1 MGHDHESEQQR
12 QQQQQPQ
19 QPQPQ
24 PQAENGQEKEKS
36 PKPEENCSASDHFTK
51 FNPEKYLQ
59 SFYKTAGEDLAMQVV
74 LFFLP
79 GILYRLPKRIE
90 TMLDLGAGPTVYLPI
105 ACRDRVETIFT
116 SDYAPANRQSLQQWC
131 EKRHS
136 FDWTKVCTWISNI
149 EASHETAEVMQ
160 QKARDKVRAILDV
173 NVHEC
178 PVVRNVDWKK
188 DETVEVP
195 EQFDL
200 VTTVFC
206 LEYSGETLQEYLRAV
221 KGACSL
227 VKPGG
232 YLMQGGVLDADSY
245 NFDGKR
251 FRSHRLE
258 REHVTL
264 GLKEAG
270 MCTDVTRGENDF
282 RYICHDDIFI
292 MISKKPETTS
302 Q

>member
-1 MGHDHESEQQR
+1 QQELQLQPTSQSESSPDQ
-12 QQQQQPQ
+12 
-19 QPQPQ
+19 
-24 PQAENGQEKEKS
+24 KS
-36 PKPEENCSASDHFTK
+36 PERVDENCSASDHFTK
-51 FNPEKYLQ
+51 FNPQQYLEC
-59 SFYKTAGEDLAMQVV
+59 FYKSAGEDLAMQVV

-79 GILYRLPKRIE
+79 GILYRLPPRIE

-105 ACRDRVETIFT
+105 ACRDRVETIYT
-116 SDYAPANRQSLQQWC
+116 SDYAPANRQALQQWV

-149 EASHETAEVMQ
+149 EASHETAEQMQ
-160 QKARDKVRAILDV
+160 QKARDKIRAVLDV

-178 PVVRNVDWKK
+178 PVVRGVDWKA
-188 DETVEVP
+188 DETIQVP
-195 EQFDL
+195 QQFDL

-206 LEYSGETLQEYLRAV
+206 LEYSGETLQDYLRAV

-251 FRSHRLE
+251 FRSHRLM
-258 REHVTL
+258 REHVTM
-264 GLKEAG
+264 GLKE
-270 MCTDVTRGENDF
+270 NDF
-282 RYICHDDIFI
+282 FTEEDASGEHEFKFMTHEDIYI
-292 MISKKPETTS
+292 MIAKRKC
-302 Q
+302 

>member
-1 MGHDHESEQQR
+1 AQHTTMGHDDSEQQV
-12 QQQQQPQ
+12 QPVQQPLPDNGNNDE
-19 QPQPQ
+19 QP
-24 PQAENGQEKEKS
+24 ES
-36 PKPEENCSASDHFTK
+36 PKKEEENCSASDHFTK
-51 FNPEKYLQ
+51 FNPEQYLQ
-59 SFYKTAGEDLAMQVV
+59 SFYKSAGEDLAMQVV

-105 ACRDRVETIFT
+105 ATRDRVETIFT
-116 SDYAPANRQSLQQWC
+116 SDYAPANRTCLQQWC
-131 EKRHS
+131 EKSHS

-149 EASHETAEVMQ
+149 EASHETAETMQ
-160 QKARDKVRAILDV
+160 QKARDKIRAILDV

-188 DETVEVP
+188 DDTVEVP

-251 FRSHRLE
+251 FRSHRLT

-270 MCTDVTRGENDF
+270 MSVDVKRGENDY
-282 RYICHDDIFI
+282 RLILHDDVFI
-292 MISKKPETTS
+292 LISKKPE
-302 Q
+302 

>member
-1 MGHDHESEQQR
+1 AAAAATMGHDHESEA
-12 QQQQQPQ
+12 QQQQHKLT
-19 QPQPQ
+19 
-24 PQAENGQEKEKS
+24 ENGKDHPKEDS
-36 PKPEENCSASDHFTK
+36 PKKEEENCSASDHFTK
-51 FNPEKYLQ
+51 FNPDQYLQ
-59 SFYKTAGEDLAMQVV
+59 SFYKSAGEDLAMQVV

-90 TMLDLGAGPTVYLPI
+90 SMLDLGAGPTVYLPI
-105 ACRDRVETIFT
+105 ACRDRVVTIYT

-131 EKRHS
+131 EQRHS

-149 EASHETAEVMQ
+149 EATHETAEVMQ

-173 NVHEC
+173 NVHAC

-188 DETVEVP
+188 DESVEVP

-221 KGACSL
+221 KGACTL

-251 FRSHRLE
+251 FRSHRLM

-264 GLKEAG
+264 GLKE
-270 MCTDVTRGENDF
+270 NDF
-282 RYICHDDIFI
+282 FTEEDASGEHEFKFIVHEEVYI
-292 MISKKPETTS
+292 MIAKRKN
-302 Q
+302 